1 MEVVNTQS
9 ATIDPTYFYNT
20 MNSFIMNPIILLIII
35 IIILYIL
42 FFSYLVADNDSYEK
56 EGLNYGKFFGILF
69 VILLLF
75 LLIINALQTI
85 FSINISAYIEG
96 VFSPTTKLD
105 IVVNENTPP
114 LPSIGFKNQV
124 FNIPGNQY
132 NYANA
137 KALCAAYGAKLAT
150 YSQVEDAYNKG
161 GEWCNYGWSEG
172 QMALFP
178 TQQKTFAHL
187 QTIPGHEHD
196 CGRPGVNGG
205 YIANPNIRFGVN
217 CYGYK
222 PKMSSEEEELM
233 ENTTPYPET
242 AKELAF
248 QKMVDYWK
256 TQVQTILVS
265 PFNYK
270 DWGQWR
276 F

>member
-1 MEVVNTQS
+1 MEVVNSQS
-9 ATIDPTYFYNT
+9 ATIDPSYFYNSI
-20 MNSFIMNPIILLIII
+20 NSVFMNPIILLVIII
-35 IIILYIL
+35 IIFYIL
-42 FFSYLVADNDSYEK
+42 FFSDLGIDDNNSETSY
-56 EGLNYGKFFGILF
+56 NYTKLFGIIF
-69 VILLLF
+69 FILLLF
-75 LLIINALQTI
+75 LAIINALQTI
-85 FSINISAYIEG
+85 FSINISAYIKG
-96 VFSPTTKLD
+96 LFSPITKLD

-114 LPSIGFKNQV
+114 LPSIRFKNQV

-132 NYANA
+132 NYMNA

-178 TQQKTFAHL
+178 TQQKTFDHL
-187 QTIPGHEHD
+187 QKIPGHEHD

-217 CYGYK
+217 CYGHK
-222 PKMSSEEEELM
+222 PKMTSEEEELM
-233 ENTTPYPET
+233 ENTSPYPET
-242 AKELAF
+242 AKDIAF

-256 TQVQTILVS
+256 TQIQTILVS